1 MKHTRLTWA
10 LLALF
15 TFITAVPMMG
25 QKIVPSQC
33 IWDKAPH
40 CAFTDLLYYKN
51 AFYCCFRESNRH
63 VPNRWTDNGKIRV
76 LKSKDGKEWQSF
88 ALVELPGVDLRD
100 PKISITPDNT
110 LMLTMGGSIY
120 IMDKLKGG
128 RTHIAFYDKEL
139 NAFSK
144 PVPIELPAE
153 IATGMDWLW
162 KVTWYK
168 KAAYGLMYQAEK
180 GTGKRIVL
188 LVSSKDG
195 IHYNLVSR
203 IPITQNYP
211 NEGAIQ
217 FDKNGNM
224 RIIVRCEDNAA
235 GGFYGESSYPY
246 TEWKGYDVGKRL
258 GGPNIL
264 ITPDGRTLVATRA
277 FDSQGSYTAL
287 MELDENH
294 KLQEVCRFPS
304 GGDCSYPGLVYKN
317 GKIYISYYSGHE
329 KGTAIYFAQIDYDQL
344 FPKP

>member
-1 MKHTRLTWA
+1 MLV
-10 LLALF
+10 LF

-51 AFYCCFRESNRH
+51 AFYWCFRESNRH

-139 NAFSK
+139 NAFSN

-153 IATGMDWLW
+153 IATGMDWLR
-162 KVTWYK
+162 KVTCTK
-168 KAAYGLMYQAEK
+168 KMPMG
-180 GTGKRIVL
+180 
-188 LVSSKDG
+188 
-195 IHYNLVSR
+195 
-203 IPITQNYP
+203 
-211 NEGAIQ
+211 
-217 FDKNGNM
+217 
-224 RIIVRCEDNAA
+224 
-235 GGFYGESSYPY
+235 
-246 TEWKGYDVGKRL
+246 
-258 GGPNIL
+258 
-264 ITPDGRTLVATRA
+264 
-277 FDSQGSYTAL
+277 
-287 MELDENH
+287 
-294 KLQEVCRFPS
+294 
-304 GGDCSYPGLVYKN
+304 
-317 GKIYISYYSGHE
+317 
-329 KGTAIYFAQIDYDQL
+329 
-344 FPKP
+344 